1 MKLNYTVDSNNYIVS
16 LTETPFDA
24 GKPFIEVSAYPVI
37 GVDKIVGGAVTRDQA
52 DATSYTTAKETTT
65 REIRIIELKSN
76 LRSTDY
82 LAIKYAEGQL
92 TADEYATTKAQ
103 RQAWRDEINAL
114 EAQIA
119 KE

>member
-1 MKLNYTVDSNNYIVS
+1 MKLNYTVDSNNYVVS
-16 LTETPFDA
+16 FTETPFDA
-24 GKPFIEVSAYPVI
+24 SKPFVEVSAYPVI
-37 GVDKIVGGAVTRDQA
+37 GVDKIVDGAVVRDQT
-52 DATSYTTAKETTT
+52 DATSYTAAKETTT
-65 REIRIIELKSN
+65 RKMRIIELKSN

-92 TADEYATTKAQ
+92 TAEEYATTKAQ

-119 KE
+119 K